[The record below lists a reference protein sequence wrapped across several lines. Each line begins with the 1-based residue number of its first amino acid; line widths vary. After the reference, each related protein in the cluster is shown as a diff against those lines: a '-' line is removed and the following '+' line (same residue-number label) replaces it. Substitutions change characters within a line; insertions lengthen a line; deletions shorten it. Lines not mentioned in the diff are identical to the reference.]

1 MAERRSALTH
11 LPAAATGVRIALSE
25 FRPGTILQL
34 HAWPQTLGTMR
45 RIIAELLMLNAP
57 AIGQAESAAGVTIA
71 AIAPG
76 RFLIAANAGDLLQR
90 FQAALTPE
98 DGTVSD
104 VSHGRVI
111 LKLEGAAAQNL
122 LQACVMI
129 DLDPAA
135 FPPGRMAQTMIHH
148 IDVAIHRRA
157 ETHFEI
163 WVLRSFAE
171 ALAEWLLDASGGLA
185 SQ

>member
-1 MAERRSALTH
+1 MAERRSALAH
-11 LPAAATGVRIALSE
+11 LPAAATGTRIALSE
-25 FRPGTILQL
+25 VRPRTILQL
-34 HAWPQTLGTMR
+34 HAWPQTLDTMR
-45 RIIAELLMLNAP
+45 RIIAELLVMDAP
-57 AIGQAESAAGVTIA
+57 AIGQAETATGITIA

-76 RFLIAANAGDLLQR
+76 RFLIAAEAGDLLQR
-90 FQAALTPE
+90 FEAALTAE

-111 LKLEGAAAQNL
+111 LKLEGIGAQDL

-135 FPPGRMAQTMIHH
+135 FPPGRVAQTMVHH
-148 IDVAIHRRA
+148 IDVVMHRRS
-157 ETHFEI
+157 ETHFEL

-171 ALAEWLLDASGGLA
+171 ALAEWLLDQRLDL
-185 SQ
+185 